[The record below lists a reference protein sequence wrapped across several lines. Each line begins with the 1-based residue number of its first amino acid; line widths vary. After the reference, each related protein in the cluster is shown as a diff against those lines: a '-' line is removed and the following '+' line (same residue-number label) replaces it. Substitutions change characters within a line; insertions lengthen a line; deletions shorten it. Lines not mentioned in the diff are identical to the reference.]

1 MSEAVNI
8 NDICA
13 AATEDGTLVFSHRR
27 LPIVAVLAIAQEG
40 PGKATC
46 ILAPIRVV
54 PYDLGQAALVE
65 RARGHA
71 RNLQHKLRVLDALGI
86 CSETLSLQFR
96 GGRVLFSHHQRV
108 GQEVAWQFVGR
119 CIREA
124 ERQLS
129 TPVITQPDYD
139 QKQYHR
145 LLGGVLDSIDF
156 KTVHDPS
163 AIGTVACFKTVLRHY
178 CLRQDIS
185 FGIVGVGE
193 LGSRILKLLRSTVK
207 TNILVCDTDPNK
219 VTTACETS
227 GVLAS
232 TLARMIGNGLDAV
245 IFCANSG
252 SLSGATASSLA
263 ASQSVI
269 AAGGPEAGNQGAN

>member
-1 MSEAVNI
+1 
-8 NDICA
+8 
-13 AATEDGTLVFSHRR
+13 
-27 LPIVAVLAIAQEG
+27 
-40 PGKATC
+40 
-46 ILAPIRVV
+46 
-54 PYDLGQAALVE
+54 
-65 RARGHA
+65 
-71 RNLQHKLRVLDALGI
+71 
-86 CSETLSLQFR
+86 
-96 GGRVLFSHHQRV
+96 
-108 GQEVAWQFVGR
+108 
-119 CIREA
+119 
-124 ERQLS
+124 
-129 TPVITQPDYD
+129 
-139 QKQYHR
+139 
-145 LLGGVLDSIDF
+145 LGGVLDSIDF

-269 AAGGPEAGNQGAN
+269 AAGGPEAGLDHEKAALCVLTAARKHFIPSVLCGAMGLVANIEELNGKPVDLYSMRLALEARVSEISALAQLKNICFHEAFLEYLGETPQDKDKS